1 MRRLLALLAA
11 FATVAAMA
19 VFGAGSASALGSETF
34 GCRVSTGPAP
44 FTQYCGNTYGASSY
58 DIEFLVQNRSGT
70 YSYAWHVPTGI
81 YGLYVFAGCGNSD
94 YQCAVTVPNRDAD
107 INMSV
112 TLYQGSAQET
122 LYSTANILRGCGSSL
137 C

>member
-1 MRRLLALLAA
+1 MRRILALLAA

-19 VFGAGSASALGSETF
+19 VFGAGSASALGSESF

-44 FTQYCGNTYGASSY
+44 FTQYCANTAGASTY
-58 DIEFLVQNRSGT
+58 DIEFLVQNLSGT
-70 YSYAWHVPTGI
+70 YSYAWRVPTGI
-81 YGLYVFAGCGNSD
+81 YQLHIYAGCGNSD
-94 YQCAVTVPNRDAD
+94 YQCTVTVPNRDAD

-122 LYSTANILRGCGSSL
+122 LYSTANILQYCGSNT